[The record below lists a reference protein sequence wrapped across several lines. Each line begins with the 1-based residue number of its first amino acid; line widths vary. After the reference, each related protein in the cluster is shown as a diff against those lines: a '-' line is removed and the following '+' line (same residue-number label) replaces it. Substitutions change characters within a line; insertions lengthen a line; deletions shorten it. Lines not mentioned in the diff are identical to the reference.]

1 MGRFATLLKTRTDQ
15 IDDRILDMID
25 SFTDFDTFKKLM
37 LDYRKY
43 ILNEDDRQGLV
54 IKSKKAQW

>member
-1 MGRFATLLKTRTDQ
+1 
-15 IDDRILDMID
+15 MID

-54 IKSKKAQW
+54 IKSKKAQ